1 MFIVEENGLTI
12 QSTIV
17 IHHTPPLMLGLVS
30 EIMYNVE
37 CRQEVVIVKLQLEKN
52 ITLSQLTSLLDGV
65 LLIYPTR
72 FISSV

>member
-12 QSTIV
+12 ESTIV
-17 IHHTPPLMLGLVS
+17 INHTPPLMLGLVS

-65 LLIYPTR
+65 LLTYPAR
-72 FISSV
+72 FISSI